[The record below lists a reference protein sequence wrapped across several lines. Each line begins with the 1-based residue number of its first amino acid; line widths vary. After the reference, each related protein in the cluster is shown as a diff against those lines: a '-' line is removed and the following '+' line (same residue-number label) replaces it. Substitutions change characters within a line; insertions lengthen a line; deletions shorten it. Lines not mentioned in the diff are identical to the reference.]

1 MTIEELK
8 DLIDSTI
15 NENGTKAITGK
26 ALNLALNEIA
36 NAVAE
41 AATTGGG
48 GDVKKLYVSSD
59 GPLGP
64 EQLASNASLYTE
76 IVTAFTNG
84 ELPPQVAVLVAG
96 NGYNM
101 SVTIIHTM
109 YDGTSILLTALLAS
123 SPITFELTS
132 DGNCSISGGNGGNGG
147 NGGDGGSGGSGGS
160 GVPS

>member
-48 GDVKKLYVSSD
+48 GDVKKLYVSFD

-64 EQLASNASLYTE
+64 EQLASNAALYTE

-84 ELPPQVAVLVAG
+84 ELPPQLAFLVAG
-96 NGYNM
+96 DGYNM
-101 SVTIIHTM
+101 SATVIGTV
-109 YDGTSILLTALLAS
+109 YDGSSILLVAILED
-123 SPITFELTS
+123 SPLDCVLTS
-132 DGNCSISGGNGGNGG
+132 DGSCSIAGAGG
-147 NGGDGGSGGSGGS
+147 
-160 GVPS
+160 PK

>member
-48 GDVKKLYVSSD
+48 GGVKRLYGDINGGTLTDPV
-59 GPLGP
+59 
-64 EQLASNASLYTE
+64 QLASNAALYTE
-76 IVTAFTNG
+76 IVTALTNN
-84 ELPPQVAVLVAG
+84 ELPPQVGILISEGGGYTNATFNYISYG
-96 NGYNM
+96 N
-101 SVTIIHTM
+101 SV
-109 YDGTSILLTALLAS
+109 
-123 SPITFELTS
+123 ITFSFTMGSSQTMMALTS
-132 DGNCSISGGNGGNGG
+132 DGNVSMG
-147 NGGDGGSGGSGGS
+147 
-160 GVPS
+160 